1 MSATVFGTSKFGAA
15 SEESTT
21 GLYVA
26 NISFAATSEN
36 AVAPNHLGQDQ
47 AMAIF
52 NESIDVSLDGVIKTK
67 GSGMVIGI
75 ADVVALA
82 NFTADSLNIGTD
94 LLKTTPVSNASTI
107 ITGGTISRTNNGFE
121 TGDLTGVYKPGIDS
135 TAASNPA

>member
-1 MSATVFGTSKFGAA
+1 MSATTFGTPKFGIA

-21 GLYVA
+21 NLFTA
-26 NISFAATSEN
+26 NIGFAANGET

-52 NESIDVSLDGVIKTK
+52 NESIDVTLDGVIKTK
-67 GSGMVIGI
+67 GAGMSVGI

-82 NFTADSLNIGTD
+82 NFTADSLNIGLD
-94 LLKTTPVSNASTI
+94 LLKVTPVTNASTI

-135 TAASNPA
+135 TAVSNPT